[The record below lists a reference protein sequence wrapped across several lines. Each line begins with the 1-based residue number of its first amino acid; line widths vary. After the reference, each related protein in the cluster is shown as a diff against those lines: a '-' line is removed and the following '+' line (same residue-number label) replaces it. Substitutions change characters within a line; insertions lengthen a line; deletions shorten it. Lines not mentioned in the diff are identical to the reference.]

1 MSLPR
6 TPVVGDVG
14 DDILAHKRALA
25 QGLGQPRWK
34 NLLTKPPG
42 VRRRWFKGNQTWAE
56 QARRKFGLNPGRGL
70 DPMLH
75 ARMLRA
81 GWYDSFGLRLLA
93 DYAKAHRM
101 PALGPVFAGGRSVL
115 DHDLTHATSGIPLFP
130 AFDDAF
136 REGTEIIAPEPL
148 TVSLRMTSSNPGRAF
163 FADGASGLRYWFG
176 HLDRDHPLGRR
187 FAKGDLV
194 GRVAPNSIGGG
205 PHVHVG
211 INVERLLGRG
221 RQLQHRTDYR
231 HGSPT
236 VGAQLRKALG

>member
-14 DDILAHKRALA
+14 DDMLAHKRALA
-25 QGLGQPRWK
+25 KGLGQPRWK
-34 NLLTKPPG
+34 VLLSKPPW
-42 VRRRWFKGNQTWAE
+42 VRRRWFRANQTWAN
-56 QARRKFGLNPGRGL
+56 QARDKFGLAGKRGL

-75 ARMLRA
+75 ARMLRE
-81 GWYDSFGLRLLA
+81 GWYDAFGRKLLA
-93 DYAKAHRM
+93 NYAKAHRI
-101 PALGPVFAGGRSVL
+101 PDLGPVFHGGKSIL
-115 DHDLTHATSGIPLFP
+115 DHDLTHATSGIPLYP

-148 TVSLRMTSSNPGRAF
+148 TVSIRMTSSRPGRAF

-176 HLDRDHPLGRR
+176 HLDRDHPLGRK
-187 FAKGDLV
+187 FGKGDVV

-211 INVERLLGRG
+211 VNVERLLGRG
-221 RQLQHRTDYR
+221 RQLQHKTSYQ
-231 HGSPT
+231 HGAPT
-236 VGAQLRKALG
+236 VGAQLRKALL